1 VPLDLSPFV
10 ALATELQL
18 PQMLEE
24 MLQRVVDRAAQLVG
38 TSNASIRIFD
48 ASKSRLLVGC
58 RAGKPLHA
66 NANFEFER
74 GQGLLGWIGEHGRP
88 LRTGRAQDDP
98 RFMPRPDMTRQIQSF
113 LGVPLVYEGHT
124 IGVLSAA
131 DLEPDHFSEEHE
143 QLLVLLA
150 GLCTPHLE
158 VARLARLARVDP
170 VTGTIT
176 RQGLDESFPETAAT
190 SDDVAAQLS
199 VALVDVDSFKLLNRT
214 GGHAAGD
221 EVLKAVG
228 RILAGGLRVGDAVV
242 RYGGDEFLLLIPGVG
257 LTSASRV
264 AERLR
269 QAVERTP
276 VAIHDGTCAATVC
289 IGVAQRRQGE
299 PRDALIAR
307 ARLALD
313 EARRRGNCVQFAL
326 D

>member
-1 VPLDLSPFV
+1 VPLDLRPFV

-38 TSNASIRIFD
+38 SGNASIRVFD

-58 RAGKPLHA
+58 RAGKPLHT
-66 NANFEFER
+66 NPTFEYER
-74 GQGLLGWIGEHGRP
+74 GQGLVGWIGEHGRP
-88 LRTGRAQDDP
+88 LRVGRAVDDP
-98 RFMPRPDMTRQIQSF
+98 RFLPRGDMTDQIGSF

-131 DLEPDHFSEEHE
+131 HFEQEHFTEEHE

-158 VARLARLARVDP
+158 VARLARLARIDP
-170 VTGTIT
+170 LTGTVT
-176 RQGLDESFPETAAT
+176 REGLDDTFPEIAAT
-190 SDDVAAQLS
+190 SDEVLAQLS
-199 VALVDVDSFKLLNRT
+199 VALVDVDSFRLLNRT
-214 GGHAAGD
+214 DGHAAGD
-221 EVLKAVG
+221 AVLQAVG
-228 RILAGGLRVGDAVV
+228 RTLASGLRVGDAVV
-242 RYGGDEFLLLIPGVG
+242 RYAGDEFLLLIPGIG

-269 QAVERTP
+269 QAVAQSE
-276 VAIHDGTCAATVC
+276 VAVADGTRSATVS
-289 IGVAQRRQGE
+289 IGVAQRRHGE
-299 PRDALIAR
+299 SRDALIAR
-307 ARLALD
+307 ARAALD
-313 EARRRGNCVQFAL
+313 EARRRGNCVQLAL

>member
-1 VPLDLSPFV
+1 VPLDLGPFV

-24 MLQRVVDRAAQLVG
+24 MLQRVVDRAARLVG
-38 TSNASIRIFD
+38 TGNASIRIFD
-48 ASKSRLLVGC
+48 ASRSRLLVGC
-58 RAGKPLHA
+58 RGGTPLHA
-66 NANFEFER
+66 DPTFEYER
-74 GQGLLGWIGEHGRP
+74 GQGLVGWIGEHGRL

-98 RFMPRPDMTRQIQSF
+98 RFLPRPDMTRQIQSF

-131 DLEPDHFSEEHE
+131 HLEPDHFTEEHE

-170 VTGTIT
+170 LTGIVT
-176 RQGLDESFPETAAT
+176 RQGLDETFPEMAAT
-190 SDDVAAQLS
+190 SDEVVAQLS
-199 VALVDVDSFKLLNRT
+199 VALVDVDSFQLLNRSA
-214 GGHAAGD
+214 GHAAGD

-228 RILAGGLRVGDAVV
+228 RALAGGLRVGDAVV

-269 QAVERTP
+269 QAIERTH
-276 VAIHDGTCAATVC
+276 VAIHGGTRSVTVS
-289 IGVAQRRQGE
+289 IGVAQRRRGE
-299 PRDALIAR
+299 PREALIVR
-307 ARLALD
+307 AQAALE
-313 EARRRGNCVQFAL
+313 EARRRGNCVHLAL
-326 D
+326 A